1 MTDDV
6 ARTPYDP
13 LPSKA
18 RRRRALWLSA
28 LALALLAVAFWRP
41 LLFVG
46 GGGFIAIGHGMQE
59 LVSGF
64 RSGDGDT
71 PQEVLA
77 GVLDANQKA
86 SFVRGA
92 LPVVKRKPEVLV
104 VMCIDPRLDAR
115 IVMGDTRDQY
125 DVVRIPGSVL
135 SEEAIEA
142 IELGVK
148 EHRVKVVLF
157 TTHTE
162 CAMEAVAHSHD
173 AEHFPALSQAVH
185 KREERFKELLE
196 RPLIAERIAS
206 GELLVKRYTIDTGND
221 RLIPA
226 D

>member
-1 MTDDV
+1 MSSELSH
-6 ARTPYDP
+6 TPAEP
-13 LPSKA
+13 RRAK
-18 RRRRALWLSA
+18 RRRRLVFGLSA
-28 LALALLAVAFWRP
+28 LALALLVATFWRP

-162 CAMEAVAHSHD
+162 CAMEAVAHSHE

-185 KREERFKELLE
+185 KREERFKALLE

-206 GELLVKRYTIDTGND
+206 GELVVKRYVIDTSND

-226 D
+226 E

>member
-1 MTDDV
+1 MSV
-6 ARTPYDP
+6 PP
-13 LPSKA
+13 LEAKTEAGA
-18 RRRRALWLSA
+18 RRTRRARVLLVVAAA
-28 LALALLAVAFWRP
+28 LVVLAAVFWRP
-41 LLFVG
+41 LFFVG
-46 GGGFIAIGHGMQE
+46 GGGFIAIGHGMQD

-71 PQEVLA
+71 PEEVLA

-86 SFVRGA
+86 SFVRGT

-115 IVMGDTRDQY
+115 VVVGDTRDQY

-148 EHRVKVVLF
+148 EHRVKVVMF

-173 AEHFPALSQAVH
+173 AEHFPALSQAVL
-185 KREERFKELLE
+185 KREEQYRALLA

-206 GELLVKRYTIDTGND
+206 GALIVKRFVIDTSND
-221 RLIPA
+221 RLLPA
-226 D
+226 E